1 MSDDL
6 IAGRYRLGPRLGAG
20 GMSEVWLA
28 DDLELERRVA
38 LKLLAPQADR
48 ERFRREAR
56 AVAALSD
63 PNINL
68 LYDYG
73 DADGRP
79 FMVLEYLAGG
89 TLQNRLAPEQPLPD
103 TETEQIARDV
113 ASGLAHAHEHRL
125 VHRDLKPANVLF
137 DGEGRAKIA
146 DFGIARMGGAGTLTE
161 AGTVLGTATTISPEQ
176 AAGRPATAASDVYS
190 FGVILFWMLTGRPP
204 FAAERPLDLV
214 AMHRDSEPP
223 AVSSLRPDAPAAL
236 AGLAS
241 ACLAKDARARPA
253 DGGDVLRELGTVPAA
268 TTAVM
273 RPPHQRR
280 RLPIAVPLALGAF
293 VLASAGAGV
302 AYVAV
307 HGGSSGAGAA
317 TTISSV
323 RLPSVSSGRSTAA
336 GTAPA
341 SSATRATTTTAA
353 PPTTRGTTTR
363 RTTTHATTSAPAV
376 STIATLPDTTT
387 LPPPSTDTSTVPPAT
402 AAPTVGST
410 P

>member
-6 IAGRYRLGPRLGAG
+6 IAARYRLGPRLGAG

-63 PNINL
+63 PNINQ

-73 DADGRP
+73 EADGRP

-89 TLQNRLAPEQPLPD
+89 ALEDRLAPEQPLPD

-161 AGTVLGTATTISPEQ
+161 TGTVLGTAATISPEQ

-204 FAAERPLDLV
+204 FAAEQPLELV

-223 AVSSLRPDAPAAL
+223 AVSSLRPDAPTAL
-236 AGLAS
+236 ARLAS

-268 TTAVM
+268 TTVVM
-273 RPPHQRR
+273 RPPQQRR
-280 RLPIAVPLALGAF
+280 RLPIAVLLALGAF

-307 HGGSSGAGAA
+307 HGGSSGAGA
-317 TTISSV
+317 TTTVSSL

-341 SSATRATTTTAA
+341 SSTTRATTTTAA
-353 PPTTRGTTTR
+353 PATTRGTTTR
-363 RTTTHATTSAPAV
+363 ATTSAPAV

-387 LPPPSTDTSTVPPAT
+387 LPPPSTETSTVPPTT